1 VGNIAWYYLNSNSQT
16 RPVGGK
22 LGNGFG
28 LHDMAG
34 NVWEWVND
42 RYSSSYYASSPA
54 QNPPG
59 PASGSSRVF
68 RGGSWDNDTNYLRA
82 SDRGFTTPGFKS
94 SRLGCRAARAP

>member
-1 VGNIAWYYLNSNSQT
+1 
-16 RPVGGK
+16 VGGK
-22 LGNGFG
+22 AGNGFG

-42 RYSSSYYASSPA
+42 RWSSSYYASSPA

-68 RGGSWDNDTNYLRA
+68 RGGSWGNTTNYV
-82 SDRGFTTPGFKS
+82 RGSYRNNLTPDSSPYYVGF
-94 SRLGCRAARAP
+94 RAARAP